1 MSELDAA
8 IDSFNNNGYCVFNGL
23 LQGSTLNELMQIV
36 DSEIINREKTS
47 DDPNH
52 WNSQGFLYSDT
63 VGGKL
68 FKVQAVAKYVPKVLD
83 VLCKNEQILSKVRHI
98 YNCRKD
104 GNGVPS
110 ELDCFGTK
118 FFPMWPKVGKTVSW
132 HQDSHFFG
140 SKNAPGIVTAAVYL
154 QDTDREN
161 GCFRLV
167 PKSHLSGQHPHVP
180 GEGEWAE
187 GEWMTVDETTAID
200 VPCKAGSVV
209 LFDAKLVHAAYPN
222 KSPDRSRYSFFFHYV
237 PRSLQFGWAGV
248 DYSSGKYDDRH
259 EIY

>member
-1 MSELDAA
+1 MTVTDPA
-8 IDSFNNNGYCVFNGL
+8 IESFNNNGYCVFDGL
-23 LQGSTLNELMQIV
+23 LQGSSLDELMQIV
-36 DSEIINREKTS
+36 ESKIINREKS
-47 DDPNH
+47 DEDPSH

-63 VGGKL
+63 VGGRL
-68 FKVQAVAKYVPKVLD
+68 FKVQAVAKYVPEVLEK
-83 VLCKNEQILSKVRHI
+83 LCKNELLLSKVRMI
-98 YNCRKD
+98 YENKKD
-104 GNGVPS
+104 GDGLPS

-118 FFPMWPKVGKTVSW
+118 FFPMWPKVGKTVNW

-140 SKNAPGIVTAAVYL
+140 SKSAPGIVTAAVYL
-154 QDTDREN
+154 QDTDKEN

-167 PKSHLSGQHPHVP
+167 PKSHLSGQQPHAP

-187 GEWMTVDETTAID
+187 GEWMQVDEDKAID

-209 LFDAKLVHAAYPN
+209 LFDARLAHAAHPN
-222 KSPDRSRYSFFFHYV
+222 TSPDRTRYSMFFHYV

-259 EIY
+259 AIY